1 MSTPLTTPQIDSLIP
16 GGWQPTPITTPGVE
30 KGAAT
35 PVATTP
41 RPIETDIPDTTGE
54 KTPVPTER
62 TNIPFFATVPQG
74 ETTSQNGRQD
84 TQVSPFFGT
93 SEGQQAGEIPEVQ
106 EQRTVPTPE
115 AQKESHTGRNVVAGA
130 VVGAGAAAA
139 AHEAYEKHQEP
150 TSVPIKPEPERS
162 IPQEQAALVPEQTTQ
177 APREQRKEEKPQS
190 EKKIEKP
197 KKQKI
202 DYFAL
207 RKTQTPEPEKQLA
220 TPVPVTTSNE
230 ASGSTVAPQTSD
242 FKEEELENSVS
253 PLYKVPTSR
262 SVGRQYTEDQLLKTL
277 SRRRTSVSGAGLS
290 DDGEENAELERLIST
305 MFGTARQQASEEE
318 QTRHKGVIFKNLSVI
333 GEGLGAAIQPTVASL
348 FYGPFLAIG
357 NLLRGNGRTQKRTLI
372 DDFTGLIKPKEMLLV
387 LGRPGS
393 GCSTF
398 LKVLANQ
405 RKGFVAVNG
414 DVVYGG
420 TSAKDMAK
428 NYRGEILYNPE
439 DDLHYASITV
449 KHTLQFAIRTRT
461 PPKSSRQEGE
471 TRKDYVSNFL
481 RMISKVLWI
490 EHTMNTKV
498 GNSLIRGVSGGE
510 KKRVSI
516 GEAMVTKASVQ
527 AWDNSSKGLDASS
540 ALEYVSSIRALTNMT
555 GVSTAVALYQAGQS
569 LYDLFDKVLLIDEGK
584 CCYFGSTETAN
595 AYFENLGFECPGR
608 WTTSDFL
615 TSVTDLNER
624 RIRKGWEDRVPRTA
638 TEFQRAYL
646 ESDERKRVEAEI
658 KDFEVELQEQVRLR
672 EQNKSKDTKRR
683 NFTVSFPEQ
692 VRACT
697 VRQFRVLLGD
707 PLSLYGKWGGIIFQ
721 ALIVGSLFYNT
732 PVNAAGAFPRGGVL
746 FFVILFNTF
755 LALAELPSSFVARPI
770 MLKHRSFSFYRPSA
784 FAIAQVMVD
793 IPSVVVQV
801 LLFNII
807 VYWMSGLQRT
817 ASHFFINC
825 LVTYINTVAMYSF
838 FRMMGAWNKN
848 LDNATKIV
856 GVAIQA
862 VIVYTG
868 YLIPP
873 GSQHPWL
880 HWLTYINPLSYGF
893 EALMANEFDGL
904 SLECVPPYLVPSYGQ
919 PPFQSCA
926 LSGSEPGNAFVDGSQ
941 YISVSFDYTRTHLWR
956 NVGIGVGFWLFFVAM
971 TMIGMELQT
980 PNKGGAAITIFKR
993 GGAPK
998 AIENAMKKGKA
1009 TADEEKGG
1017 SQEKIN
1023 LENGSGHASN
1033 GAAPEGIAKNET
1045 IFTWQNVNYTIPTK
1059 NGSTRLLQD
1068 VSGIVRPGRL
1078 TALMGASGAGKTT
1091 LLNALAQRLN
1101 FGTVTGTFLVDGR
1114 PLPKSFQRATGFAEQ
1129 QDIHEPTQTVR
1140 EAMQFSALLRQPKE
1154 VPTKEKYE
1162 YVEKILSLLEMEDIA
1177 GAVVGEIGTGLNAE
1191 QKKRLTIAVELASKP
1206 ELLIFLDEP
1215 TSGLDSGAAFNIVRF
1230 LRKLAEAGQAVLCT
1244 IHQPSAVLFEEF
1256 DDLILLKSGG
1266 RVVYHG
1272 ELGKDSRKMI
1282 EYFEGNGAKKCKPS
1296 QNPAE
1301 YMLEAIGAGN
1311 PNYKGKDFGDVWADS
1326 QEHHDRMGEI
1336 ENAINERKD
1345 QPAAHINDNREYAMP
1360 LTAQVRAMLV
1370 RTFRAYWRDTDYV
1383 LGKVILHIVT
1393 AFFNSL
1399 TFWKLGNSRVDMQS
1413 RLFSVFMT
1421 LTIAPPLINQLQP
1434 KFIKLRDIYKSRESN
1449 AKIYS
1454 WFAFVFSAVVV
1465 EIPYAF
1471 VSGTIYMMCWYW
1483 IIGFNRDSGVV
1494 AYVWFLLMI
1503 FEVYFI
1509 SFGQAIAS
1517 FSPNEMLAS
1526 LLVPVFFLFVVSFA
1540 GIVVPYAGLPTFW
1553 RSWMYHLS
1561 PFRYLLEGFL
1571 GILTHDVRVICKD
1584 NEFANY
1590 QTPNGQTCQEYT
1602 QRFIDTVGGYVDTA
1616 PDGSCN
1622 YCQYSVGDEYAAS
1635 FNSFY
1640 SHRWRD
1646 VYVSIAFCV
1655 FNILVIFV
1663 CSWLY
1668 LQGGRRIK
1676 NAFGRNKPKSTQS
1689 RDIKNSATPSG
1700 EENYRN
1706 LEDQNLGGTSGQ
1718 TEVSRVDSKSG
1729 RAKLQKKNRPLS
1741 MASYGGDGGES
1752 EKDHEGSPNT
1762 SRRGTGDE
1770 GIKDAKDL
1778 V

>member
-1 MSTPLTTPQIDSLIP
+1 MSAPLELSTPQIDSLIP
-16 GGWQPTPITTPGVE
+16 GGWQPTPLQTPGTE
-30 KGAAT
+30 KNGPT
-35 PVATTP
+35 PGATTP
-41 RPIETDIPDTTGE
+41 RPQETYIPDTGEE
-54 KTPVPTER
+54 KTPVPSDR
-62 TNIPFFATVPQG
+62 TNIPFFASVPQ
-74 ETTSQNGRQD
+74 EATTPKASGQD
-84 TQVSPFFGT
+84 AHSSPFFAPPERVT
-93 SEGQQAGEIPEVQ
+93 EGAMSREFPGNNEQQTLLAN
-106 EQRTVPTPE
+106 TE
-115 AQKESHTGRNVVAGA
+115 AKEETHTGRNVLSGA
-130 VVGAGAAAA
+130 AVGAGAAAL
-139 AHEAYEKHQEP
+139 AHEAYERRQEP
-150 TSVPIKPEPERS
+150 GFVSPLPGPERN
-162 IPQEQAALVPEQTTQ
+162 LVKESSVLPPEQPTK
-177 APREQRKEEKPQS
+177 PPNQRVIEETPKTEIKEEKPKRQ
-190 EKKIEKP
+190 P
-197 KKQKI
+197 I

-207 RKTQTPEPEKQLA
+207 KKPQSQKNEPKRP
-220 TPVPVTTSNE
+220 TPVPIATPNE
-230 ASGSTVAPQTSD
+230 PSSSTVAAQSIGLADGKPT
-242 FKEEELENSVS
+242 
-253 PLYKVPTSR
+253 PLSKIPTSR
-262 SVGRQYTEDQLLKTL
+262 SVGRQYGENDLLKSL
-277 SRRRTSVSGAGLS
+277 SKRQTTRSGAGYS
-290 DDGEENAELERLIST
+290 EDGEDNEELERLIST

-333 GEGLGAAIQPTVASL
+333 GEGLGAAIQPTVGSL
-348 FYGPFLAIG
+348 FYGPFLALGRLLSG
-357 NLLRGNGRTQKRTLI
+357 NTKTAKRTII

-420 TSAKDMAK
+420 TSAKEMAK
-428 NYRGEILYNPE
+428 KYRGEILYNPE

-449 KHTLQFAIRTRT
+449 RNTLEFAIRTRT

-490 EHTMNTKV
+490 EHTMETKV
-498 GNSLIRGVSGGE
+498 GNEIIRGVSGGE

-584 CCYFGSTETAN
+584 CCYFGSTENAK
-595 AYFENLGFECPGR
+595 AYFENLGFECPER

-624 RIRKGWEDRVPRTA
+624 RIQKGWEDRVPRSA
-638 TEFQRAYL
+638 SEFQRAYL
-646 ESDERKRVEAEI
+646 ESDERKRIEAEI
-658 KDFEVELQEQVRLR
+658 KDFEVESAEQIRIR
-672 EQNKSKDTKRR
+672 EANKGKDTKRR

-707 PLSLYGKWGGIIFQ
+707 PLTMFGKWGGVIFQ
-721 ALIVGSLFYNT
+721 ALIVGSLFYKT
-732 PVNAAGAFPRGGVL
+732 PTTAAGAFPRGGVL
-746 FFVILFNTF
+746 FMLILFNTF
-755 LALAELPSSFVARPI
+755 LALAELPASFVARPI

-793 IPSVVVQV
+793 IPSVAIQV
-801 LLFNII
+801 ILFNLI
-807 VYWMSGLQRT
+807 VYWMAGLQRV
-817 ASHFFINC
+817 ASKFFINC
-825 LVTYINTVAMYSF
+825 LIIYISTISMYSF
-838 FRMMGAWNKN
+838 FRMMGAWNRN
-848 LDNATKIV
+848 LDNATKVV

-873 GSQHPWL
+873 QAQHPWL
-880 HWLTYINPLSYGF
+880 HWITYINPISYGF
-893 EALMANEFDGL
+893 EALMANEFTGL
-904 SLECVPPYLVPSYGQ
+904 KLQCTPPYLVPSDGR
-919 PPFQSCA
+919 PGFQACA
-926 LSGSEPGNAFVDGSQ
+926 LAGSEPGNPIVDGAR
-941 YISVSFDYTRTHLWR
+941 YISVSFSYTRSHLWR
-956 NVGIGVGFWLFFVAM
+956 NIGIGIAFWIFFVAM

-980 PNKGGAAITIFKR
+980 PNKGGAATTIFKR

-998 AIENAMKKGKA
+998 AVENAMKKGKA
-1009 TADEEKGG
+1009 TTDEEKGG
-1017 SQEKIN
+1017 SQENIN
-1023 LENGSGHASN
+1023 LEKENNGNLN
-1033 GAAPEGIAKNET
+1033 GGATEGIARNET

-1059 NGSTRLLQD
+1059 NGSTKLLQD

-1091 LLNALAQRLN
+1091 LLNALAQRIN

-1154 VPTKEKYE
+1154 VPIKEKYD
-1162 YVEKILSLLEMEDIA
+1162 YVERIIALLEMGDLA
-1177 GAVVGEIGTGLNAE
+1177 NAVVGEVGVGLNAE
-1191 QKKRLTIAVELASKP
+1191 QKKRLTIGVELASKP

-1272 ELGKDSRKMI
+1272 ELGKDSRMMI
-1282 EYFEGNGAKKCKPS
+1282 EYFQRNGAKKCKPN

-1311 PNYKGKDFGDVWADS
+1311 PNYKGKDFGEVWANS
-1326 QEHHDRMGEI
+1326 SEHQERTKEI
-1336 ENAINERKD
+1336 ESAISDRKS
-1345 QPAAHINDNREYAMP
+1345 QPAAYINDDREYAMP
-1360 LTAQVRAMLV
+1360 ITTQLRAMLI

-1393 AFFNSL
+1393 SLFNSL
-1399 TFWKLGNSRVDMQS
+1399 TFWKLGNSRLDMQS

-1434 KFIKLRDIYKSRESN
+1434 KFIRLRDIYKSRESN
-1449 AKIYS
+1449 AKIYKWS
-1454 WFAFVFSAVVV
+1454 AFVASAVIV

-1483 IIGFNRDSGVV
+1483 IIGFNRSSNVV
-1494 AYVWFLLMI
+1494 AYIWFLLMI
-1503 FEVYFI
+1503 FEIYFVT
-1509 SFGQAIAS
+1509 FGQAIAS
-1517 FSPNEMLAS
+1517 FSPNEMFAS
-1526 LLVPVFFLFVVSFA
+1526 ILVPVFFIFVISYA

-1553 RSWMYHLS
+1553 RSWMYFLT

-1571 GILTHDVRVICKD
+1571 GVLTHNVPVVCKP

-1590 QTPNGQTCQEYT
+1590 RAPGGQSCQQYT
-1602 QRFIDTVGGYVDTA
+1602 QSFINSVGGYVDTA

-1622 YCQYSVGDEYAAS
+1622 YCQFSVGDEYAAS

-1640 SHRWRD
+1640 AHRWRD
-1646 VYVSIAFCV
+1646 VYVSISFCV
-1655 FNILVIFV
+1655 FNILVIFF

-1668 LQGGRRIK
+1668 LEGGKKIK
-1676 NAFGRNKPKSTQS
+1676 NYFRNKKS
-1689 RDIKNSATPSG
+1689 
-1700 EENYRN
+1700 RN
-1706 LEDQNLGGTSGQ
+1706 TSNP
-1718 TEVSRVDSKSG
+1718 TASVG
-1729 RAKLQKKNRPLS
+1729 RATRDERHSTISEQNQQEESQVRRTDSRSGHSKLQKKSGRPLS
-1741 MASYGGDGGES
+1741 AVNHPEDGGES
-1752 EKDHEGSPNT
+1752 EKELGESPSS
-1762 SRRGTGDE
+1762 SRRGTEDQ
-1770 GIKDAKDL
+1770 GIKDDKNM

>member
-1 MSTPLTTPQIDSLIP
+1 MSTPLELTTPQIDSLIP
-16 GGWQPTPITTPGVE
+16 GGWQPTPLQTPGTE
-30 KGAAT
+30 KGGFT
-35 PVATTP
+35 PRATTP
-41 RPIETDIPDTTGE
+41 RPQETFIPDTGDE
-54 KTPVPTER
+54 KTPVPSDR
-62 TNIPFFATVPQG
+62 TNIPFFASVPQ
-74 ETTSQNGRQD
+74 ETITPRPLSKDVRA
-84 TQVSPFFGT
+84 SPFFVSPERAT
-93 SEGQQAGEIPEVQ
+93 EGQVSTGSPGNI
-106 EQRTVPTPE
+106 EQQTLASTE
-115 AQKESHTGRNVVAGA
+115 AQEESHTGRNA
-130 VVGAGAAAA
+130 VVGAVAGAGAPGA
-139 AHEAYEKHQEP
+139 AHEAYVRHQEP
-150 TSVPIKPEPERS
+150 TSTSLPSEPERNLLKES
-162 IPQEQAALVPEQTTQ
+162 PVLPSERPAQPLTQRAAEENPQTEN
-177 APREQRKEEKPQS
+177 KEKRPKRQPIDYFTLKKPQS
-190 EKKIEKP
+190 PKP
-197 KKQKI
+197 EQKQ
-202 DYFAL
+202 
-207 RKTQTPEPEKQLA
+207 P
-220 TPVPVTTSNE
+220 TPVPITTPNE
-230 ASGSTVAPQTSD
+230 ASSSRAAAQNIGLADEKPT
-242 FKEEELENSVS
+242 
-253 PLYKVPTSR
+253 PLSKIPTSR
-262 SVGRQYTEDQLLKTL
+262 SVNRQYGENDLLKSL
-277 SRRRTSVSGAGLS
+277 SKRQTTRSAAGYS
-290 DDGEENAELERLIST
+290 EDGEENEELERLIST

-333 GEGLGAAIQPTVASL
+333 GEGLGAAIQPTVGSL
-348 FYGPFLAIG
+348 FYGPFLALRRLLSG
-357 NLLRGNGRTQKRTLI
+357 NAKTAKRTII
-372 DDFTGLIKPKEMLLV
+372 DNFTGLIRPREMLLV

-414 DVVYGG
+414 DIVYGG
-420 TSAKDMAK
+420 TSAKEMAK
-428 NYRGEILYNPE
+428 KYRGEILYNPE

-449 KHTLQFAIRTRT
+449 RHTLEFAIRTRT

-481 RMISKVLWI
+481 RMISRILWI
-490 EHTMNTKV
+490 EHTMDTKV
-498 GNSLIRGVSGGE
+498 GNEIIRGVSGGE

-569 LYDLFDKVLLIDEGK
+569 LYDLFDKVLLIDGGK
-584 CCYFGSTETAN
+584 CCYFGSTENAK
-595 AYFENLGFECPGR
+595 AYFENLGFECPKR

-624 RIRKGWEDRVPRTA
+624 RVRKGWEDRVPRSSS
-638 TEFQRAYL
+638 EFQQAYL
-646 ESDERKRVEAEI
+646 ESDERKRIEAEI
-658 KDFEVELQEQVRLR
+658 KDFEVESAEQVRIR
-672 EQNKSKDTKRR
+672 AANKGKDTKRR

-707 PLSLYGKWGGIIFQ
+707 PLTMFGKWGGVVFQ

-732 PVNAAGAFPRGGVL
+732 PATAAGAFPRGGVL
-746 FFVILFNTF
+746 FMLILFNTF
-755 LALAELPSSFVARPI
+755 LALAELPASFVARPI

-793 IPSVVVQV
+793 IPSVAIQVV
-801 LLFNII
+801 LFNLI
-807 VYWMSGLQRT
+807 VYWMTGLQRV
-817 ASHFFINC
+817 ASKFFINC
-825 LVTYINTVAMYSF
+825 LIIYISTIAMYSF
-838 FRMMGAWNKN
+838 FRMMGAWNRN
-848 LDNATKIV
+848 LDNATKVV

-873 GSQHPWL
+873 QAQHPWL
-880 HWLTYINPLSYGF
+880 HWITYINPISYGF
-893 EALMANEFDGL
+893 EALMANEFTGL
-904 SLECVPPYLVPSYGQ
+904 KLQCAPPYLVPSNGQ
-919 PPFQSCA
+919 PGFQACA
-926 LSGSEPGNAFVDGSQ
+926 LSGSEPGNSIVDGAR
-941 YISVSFDYTRTHLWR
+941 YISVSFSYTRSHLWR
-956 NVGIGVGFWLFFVAM
+956 NIGIGIAFWIFFVVM

-980 PNKGGAAITIFKR
+980 PNKGGAATTIFKR

-1009 TADEEKGG
+1009 TTDEEKGG
-1017 SQEKIN
+1017 SQENID
-1023 LENGSGHASN
+1023 LEKENN
-1033 GAAPEGIAKNET
+1033 GAPNGGATEGIAKNET

-1059 NGSTRLLQD
+1059 NGSTKLLQN

-1091 LLNALAQRLN
+1091 LLNALAQRIN

-1154 VPTKEKYE
+1154 VPVKEKYD
-1162 YVEKILSLLEMEDIA
+1162 YVERIITLLEMEDLA
-1177 GAVVGEIGTGLNAE
+1177 NAVVGEVGVGLNAE
-1191 QKKRLTIAVELASKP
+1191 QKKRLTIGVELASKP

-1282 EYFEGNGAKKCKPS
+1282 EYFEQKGAKKCKPN

-1311 PNYKGKDFGDVWADS
+1311 PNYKGKDFGDIWANS
-1326 QEHHDRMGEI
+1326 SEHQERTDEI
-1336 ENAINERKD
+1336 ESAINDRRG
-1345 QPAAHINDNREYAMP
+1345 QSAVYLNDDREYAMP
-1360 LTAQVRAMLV
+1360 IITQLRAMLV

-1393 AFFNSL
+1393 SLFNSL
-1399 TFWKLGNSRVDMQS
+1399 TFWKLGNSRLDMQS

-1434 KFIKLRDIYKSRESN
+1434 KFLRLRDIYKSRESN
-1449 AKIYS
+1449 AKIYKWS
-1454 WFAFVFSAVVV
+1454 AFVASAVIV

-1494 AYVWFLLMI
+1494 AYI
-1503 FEVYFI
+1503 FEIYFI
-1509 SFGQAIAS
+1509 TFGQAIAS
-1517 FSPNEMLAS
+1517 FSPNEMFAS
-1526 LLVPVFFLFVVSFA
+1526 ILVPVFFIFVISYA

-1553 RSWMYHLS
+1553 RSWMYFLT

-1571 GILTHDVRVICKD
+1571 GVLTHDVPVVCKP

-1590 QTPNGQTCQEYT
+1590 RAPGGQSCQQYT
-1602 QRFIDTVGGYVDTA
+1602 QSFINSAGGYVDTA

-1622 YCQYSVGDEYAAS
+1622 YCQFSVGDEYAAS

-1640 SHRWRD
+1640 EHRWRD
-1646 VYVSIAFCV
+1646 VYVSISFCI
-1655 FNILVIFV
+1655 FNILVIFF

-1668 LQGGRRIK
+1668 LEGGKKIK
-1676 NAFGRNKPKSTQS
+1676 NYFRNKRT
-1689 RDIKNSATPSG
+1689 KNSSNSNAPTRPSG
-1700 EENYRN
+1700 GEYQDVGPKQSQDE
-1706 LEDQNLGGTSGQ
+1706 QGQ
-1718 TEVSRVDSKSG
+1718 IRRVDSKSG
-1729 RAKLQKKNRPLS
+1729 RAKLQKKRGRPLS
-1741 MASYGGDGGES
+1741 VVSHVEDGGES
-1752 EKDHEGSPNT
+1752 EKELGESPSS
-1762 SRRGTGDE
+1762 SRRGTEDQ
-1770 GIKDAKDL
+1770 GINDDKDM